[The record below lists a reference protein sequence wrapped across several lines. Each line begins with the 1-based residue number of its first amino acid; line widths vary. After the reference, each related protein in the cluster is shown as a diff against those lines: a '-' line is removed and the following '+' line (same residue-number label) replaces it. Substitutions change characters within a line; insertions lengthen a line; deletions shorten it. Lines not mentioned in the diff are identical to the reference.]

1 MFKTR
6 KSMAHEI
13 EALTNQRE
21 YYKRLSALMDAEPLP
36 KCESLVCVSCVNAV
50 FKRDPMGCVHL
61 IGCGYERKC
70 PNYTLDEH
78 FTYDERAQA
87 MRRRNVKGETP

>member
-6 KSMAHEI
+6 KSMAQEI
-13 EALTNQRE
+13 EVLTKQRD
-21 YYKRLSALMDAEPLP
+21 YYKRRSALMDAEPLP

-70 PNYTLDEH
+70 PDYLTDDQ
-78 FTYDERAQA
+78 FTYDERVQA
-87 MRRRNVKGETP
+87 MRQK

>member
-13 EALTNQRE
+13 EVLTTQRE

-36 KCESLVCVSCVNAV
+36 KCESLACVSCVHAV

-61 IGCGYERKC
+61 IGCGRDRKC
-70 PNYTLDEH
+70 PDYALDEH
-78 FTYDERAQA
+78 FTYDERVQA
-87 MRRRNVKGETP
+87 MRQK

>member
-6 KSMAHEI
+6 KRMAQEI
-13 EALTNQRE
+13 EVLTNQRE

-61 IGCGYERKC
+61 IGCGRDRKC
-70 PNYTLDEH
+70 PDYALDEH
-78 FTYDERAQA
+78 FTYDERVQA
-87 MRRRNVKGETP
+87 MRQK

>member
-6 KSMAHEI
+6 KRMAQEI
-13 EALTNQRE
+13 EVLTRE
-21 YYKRLSALMDAEPLP
+21 RDHYKMKSALMDANPLP
-36 KCESLVCVSCVNAV
+36 KCESLACVSCVNAV

-78 FTYDERAQA
+78 FTYDERVQA
-87 MRRRNVKGETP
+87 MRQK

>member
-13 EALTNQRE
+13 EVLTNQRE

-36 KCESLVCVSCVNAV
+36 KCESLACVSCVHAV

-61 IGCGYERKC
+61 IGCGRDRKC
-70 PNYTLDEH
+70 PDYALDEH
-78 FTYDERAQA
+78 FTYDERVQA
-87 MRRRNVKGETP
+87 MRRQAMQAQ

>member
-6 KSMAHEI
+6 KCMAHEI
-13 EALTNQRE
+13 EVLTNQRE

-36 KCESLVCVSCVNAV
+36 KCESLACVSCVHAV

-61 IGCGYERKC
+61 IGCGRERKC
-70 PNYTLDEH
+70 PDYLTVDQ
-78 FTYDERAQA
+78 FTVDERAQA
-87 MRRRNVKGETP
+87 MRRQAR